1 MENRSF
7 RKSLAVAVVA
17 LFLGVSVI
25 PSAVGDN
32 PSFGNTIYVD
42 GDNTE
47 GPWYGTEY
55 RPYQYIQDGVDAAGN
70 GDTVFVY
77 SGIYYEHIVIN
88 TSISLVGEY
97 REIPI
102 IDGNNTG
109 NILVIN
115 ADNTKVRDF
124 IMQNCSDKNTDFGNI
139 IVVNS
144 DNNTIFGNYFYPNI
158 EHWYYHS
165 KVIKIINSDF
175 NNIYDNYIEG
185 SHYGIDID
193 GSSNSNKIWNNKIF
207 SDSGCGIGVDRSSEN
222 NIISD
227 NEIIDEGESSY
238 GIAISGS
245 NNYVSSNVV
254 SGFHG
259 GIHFT
264 KYNNTIVNNSISFC
278 DYIGIW
284 NTAIYGF
291 ERGTNGTII
300 GNIIDNCFFA
310 GLFIE
315 GDNNCIKRNTCS
327 NSNFGFIISMSLENE
342 IIENNFIDNNISGLL
357 AVPIA
362 NEVWLKVSGSPFV
375 GPNHIDGNYWGRPY
389 ISRKIIFG
397 VKLLF
402 PFPPQYFDTF
412 TIFIPIPFPGLAY
425 DNNPAKEPYDIPIPE
440 CPR

>member
-1 MENRSF
+1 MKKATVIGVIFLFIGISIAPSISGSIGELSSASLIEEVSDISFKLKKTNENYIASYDEP
-7 RKSLAVAVVA
+7 AV
-17 LFLGVSVI
+17 FDTG
-25 PSAVGDN
+25 N
-32 PSFGNTIYVD
+32 SFGKTIYVD

-47 GPWYGTEY
+47 GPWYGTENY
-55 RPYQYIQDGVDAAGN
+55 PYQHIQDGVDAAGN

-88 TSISLVGEY
+88 TSISLIGEY

-115 ADNTKVRDF
+115 ADNTTVRDF
-124 IMQNCSDKNTDFGNI
+124 IMQNCSDKNTNFGNI

-158 EHWYYHS
+158 DVAWYHS
-165 KVIKIINSDF
+165 KVIKIIDSDF

-207 SDSGCGIGVDRSSEN
+207 SDSGCGIGIDWSSEN

-227 NEIIDEGESSY
+227 NEIIDEGKSSY

-254 SGFHG
+254 SGFHD
-259 GIHFT
+259 GIDFT
-264 KYNNTIVNNSISFC
+264 SYNNTIVNNSISFC
-278 DYIGIW
+278 RYVGIW
-284 NTAIYGF
+284 NTDIYGF
-291 ERGTNGTII
+291 ERGANGTII

-315 GDNNCIKRNTCS
+315 GDNNCIKRNTCL
-327 NSNFGFIISMSLENE
+327 NSNFGFIISLSLENE
-342 IIENNFIDNNISGLL
+342 IIENNFINNNISGLL
-357 AVPIA
+357 AIPIA
-362 NEVWLKVSGSPFV
+362 NEVWLNVSGSPFV
-375 GPNHIDGNYWGRPY
+375 GPN
-389 ISRKIIFG
+389 F
-397 VKLLF
+397 LF
-402 PFPPQYFDTF
+402 PFLD
-412 TIFIPIPFPGLAY
+412 
-425 DNNPAKEPYDIPIPE
+425 
-440 CPR
+440 